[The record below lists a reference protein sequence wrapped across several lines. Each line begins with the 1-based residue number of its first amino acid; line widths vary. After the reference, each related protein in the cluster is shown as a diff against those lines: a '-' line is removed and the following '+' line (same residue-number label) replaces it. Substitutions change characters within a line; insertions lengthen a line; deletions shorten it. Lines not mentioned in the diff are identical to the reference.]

1 MLKIEDRYML
11 KLYTSETMKLFD
23 NKEKLTGKA
32 KNGEHIPSTEL
43 VEVVLLQC
51 NLIDNQYQ

>member
-1 MLKIEDRYML
+1 ML